1 MQIKKSEETAKFNA
15 ANLFVDRHVRQG
27 RGDRVALYYQDQ
39 QITYGKV
46 FEKVNQIGNA
56 LKDLGVNME
65 DRVMLLLLDCPEFI
79 YSFFGAMKIGAV
91 PIPVNT
97 LLKPADYEYLLND
110 SRAKVI
116 VVSDELLSNIS
127 TAKLKYLKHIIVV
140 GNPNEPFINF
150 NTLINDKSTELET
163 ADTGKDDPAFWL
175 YSSGTTGSPK
185 GAVHLHH
192 DMAFCA
198 EHFAKNLFNI
208 TENDRTFSV
217 GRLFFAYGLGNSM
230 FYPFYVGASAI
241 LSPDRPTPVHLLQII
256 DQYKPTLYFGV
267 PTSYTAI
274 LQLEEDTD
282 NYDLSS
288 IKHYFSSGEA
298 LPSVIFERWLEKFKV
313 ELLDAIGSTEV
324 LHIFI
329 CNMPGQVKAGS
340 TGKLVPGF
348 EAKLVDEDDLIVPE
362 GEVGTL
368 MIKGDC
374 TAAYYWNKHEKSKKT
389 FKGEWVNTGDRY
401 YQDKDGFFWY
411 VGRDDDMLK
420 SGGIWVSPIEVEH
433 ALMVHPAVLETAAIG
448 SSDVDGL
455 IRPKAFVVLNKGYE
469 PSPELANELTQFV
482 KNSIAPYKFPR
493 WIQFAT
499 ELPRTASGKIQ
510 RFKLR
515 ELDNSNHSVSM

>member
-1 MQIKKSEETAKFNA
+1 MEIKKAEGTEKFNA
-15 ANLFVDRHVRQG
+15 ANLFVDRHVHQG
-27 RGDRVALYYQDQ
+27 RGDKVALYYQDQ

-46 FEKVNQIGNA
+46 FERVNQIGNA
-56 LKDLGVNME
+56 LKELGVDME
-65 DRVMLLLLDCPEFI
+65 DRVMLLLLDCPEFV
-79 YSFFGAMKIGAV
+79 YSFFGTMKIGAV
-91 PIPVNT
+91 PIPTNT

-116 VVSDELLSNIS
+116 VVSDELLSNIA
-127 TAKLKYLKHIIVV
+127 TVQGNLKYLKHIIVV
-140 GNPNEPFINF
+140 GKPREPFLCFDNLV
-150 NTLINDKSTELET
+150 NEKSTELET

-198 EHFAKNLFNI
+198 EHFAKNVLKI
-208 TENDRTFSV
+208 SENDRTFSV
-217 GRLFFAYGLGNSM
+217 GKLFFAYGLGNSM
-230 FYPFYVGASAI
+230 YYPFYVGASAI
-241 LSPDRPTPVHLLQII
+241 LSPDRPTPEHLLKII

-274 LQLEEDTD
+274 LQLEGATD

-288 IKHYFSSGEA
+288 IRHYFSSGEA
-298 LPSVIFERWLEKFKV
+298 LPTVIFERWLEKFKV
-313 ELLDAIGSTEV
+313 EILDAIGSTEV

-340 TGKLVPGF
+340 TGQLVPGY
-348 EAKLVDEDDLIVPE
+348 EAKLINEDGLIVPE

-368 MIKGDC
+368 MIKGDG
-374 TAAYYWNKHEKSKKT
+374 TAAYYWNKHEKSKET
-389 FKGEWVNTGDRY
+389 FKGEWVNTGDSY

-411 VGRDDDMLK
+411 VGRGDDMLK

-433 ALMVHPAVLETAAIG
+433 ALMVHPAVLETAVIG

-455 IRPKAFVVLNKGYE
+455 IKPKAFVVLKGGYE
-469 PSPELANELTQFV
+469 PDLELANELTQFV
-482 KNSIAPYKFPR
+482 KKSIAPYKFPR
-493 WIQFAT
+493 WIQFT
-499 ELPRTASGKIQ
+499 PELPRTASGKIQ

-515 ELDNSNHSVSM
+515 QLDNNND